1 MTTNEAIKM
10 LEDIVK
16 NKEQAIELSKKY
28 PDVRL
33 NTTRDIQL
41 GAELFMHLI
50 EILDGVIVTFD
61 PCWYH
66 NDPDY
71 LEGRFEYVIKGEL
84 YKIAALIPKTEE
96 DE

>member
-1 MTTNEAIKM
+1 MTQKSALAMLEAIA
-10 LEDIVK
+10 K
-16 NKEQAIELSKKY
+16 NKEQAIELSKEY

-41 GAELFMHLI
+41 DKELFMQLI

-61 PCWYH
+61 PCWYR

-71 LEGRFEYVIKGEL
+71 LEGRFDYVIKGEL
-84 YKIAALIPKTEE
+84 YVISALIPKHKE
-96 DE
+96 DK

>member
-1 MTTNEAIKM
+1 MTKKSALAMLEAIA
-10 LEDIVK
+10 K
-16 NKEQAIELSKKY
+16 NNEQAIELSKKY
-28 PDVRL
+28 PDVRM
-33 NTTRDIQL
+33 NTRRSIQL

-66 NDPDY
+66 NDSEY

-84 YKIAALIPKTEE
+84 YLISALIPKTKE

>member
-1 MTTNEAIKM
+1 MTQKSALAMLEAIA
-10 LEDIVK
+10 K
-16 NKEQAIELSKKY
+16 NKEQLIELSKEY

-33 NTTRDIQL
+33 NTSRDIQL

-84 YKIAALIPKTEE
+84 YKISALIPKTKE
-96 DE
+96 DK